1 MDDKAR
7 YRTEIDAKL
16 LKFGETL
23 NELKAKRELRN
34 MSRPE
39 LQVDSALRKHQEA
52 QARAEELE
60 EADSDAWEKMR
71 TDIDT
76 LMDDIDKDLR
86 EALAFYK

>member
-1 MDDKAR
+1 MDEKAK
-7 YRTEIDAKL
+7 YRTEIEAKL

-52 QARAEELE
+52 QTRAKQLE
-60 EADSDAWEKMR
+60 SADSESWEKMR

-86 EALAFYK
+86 EALAYYK